1 MAPFILM
8 FVALAS
14 ASPVRR
20 QTDVLD
26 INADGM
32 ISYDEVFHAMTL
44 HDALVALDID
54 GDQFLY
60 LPQIVELFGDGS
72 IFYQLNSN
80 GDDHLSFG
88 EVQHGLTLRE
98 FFDLFDKNGD
108 GMLDATESYQMN
120 YIYNT
125 IKNPDAAI
133 MNALDANGDGKLSK
147 LEVLSAMKLD
157 EAMFAMDT
165 DGDGFLTVQEMMPV
179 FGNDTQAM
187 FDRLDADMDGQL
199 SFDEINAGTSLE
211 NIFDFFDMDA
221 DGYLTGSEADGIYYV
236 YNAIVTNPILVHGGL
251 DADSDGKISLAEV
264 EIVMTIHDVLDA
276 LDQDGDGHYTMQE
289 FVDYMGDS
297 NLFNILDH
305 NGDMWLS
312 TGEVHTI
319 GLNNIF
325 NYHDQDGDGFL
336 IGSEADKMLF
346 IYDQFLAM
354 NAVNDVNTGN

>member
-1 MAPFILM
+1 MAPFLIL

-26 INADGM
+26 INADGL

-72 IFYQLNSN
+72 IFYQLNNN

-133 MNALDANGDGKLSK
+133 SNLLDANGDGKLSK
-147 LEVLSAMKLD
+147 LEVLGAMTLD
-157 EAMFAMDT
+157 ESMIAMDM
-165 DGDGFLTVQEMMPV
+165 DGDGFFTVQELAPI
-179 FGNDTQAM
+179 FGNDTQVT
-187 FDRLDADMDGQL
+187 FDRLDANMDGKL
-199 SFDEINAGTSLE
+199 SYDEVTSATSLDR
-211 NIFDFFDMDA
+211 IFDFYDLDG
-221 DGYLTGSEADGIYYV
+221 DGYLTGSETDGIYYV
-236 YNAIVTNPILVHGGL
+236 YNAILTNPILVHGGL
-251 DADSDGKISLAEV
+251 DADGDGKLSLAEV
-264 EIVMTIHDVLDA
+264 ELVMNVHEVLVA
-276 LDQDGDGHYTMQE
+276 LDDDGDNHFSLQE
-289 FVDYMGDS
+289 FVAHIGDET
-297 NLFNILDH
+297 LFNALDH
-305 NGDMWLS
+305 NHDMTLS
-312 TGEVHTI
+312 FGELHTI
-319 GLNNIF
+319 GMDTIF
-325 NYHDQDGDGFL
+325 NKYDKDGSGFL
-336 IGSEADKMLF
+336 EGHEADEML
-346 IYDQFLAM
+346 IVYDMVMAGQ
-354 NAVNDVNTGN
+354 